1 MNLMCTIAKERLQRD
16 HWEQQAQD
24 SVGQQEA
31 NDETDDKKTPDRIA
45 AGVFKTINES
55 RTQR

>member
-16 HWEQQAQD
+16 YWEHQTRD

-31 NDETDDKKTPDRIA
+31 PDETDDKKTPTA
-45 AGVFKTINES
+45 
-55 RTQR
+55 

>member
-1 MNLMCTIAKERLQRD
+1 MNLMFTIAKERLQRD
-16 HWEQQAQD
+16 YWEQQARD
-24 SVGQQEA
+24 SVGQQEVK
-31 NDETDDKKTPDRIA
+31 DETDDKNPDRIA